1 MPNHSVSANALT
13 PMSSTIFKE
22 KSPDEGKAFPSQ
34 MLRRFSKGPT
44 GLREMYKSLDR
55 EQQSVNKDEP

>member
-13 PMSSTIFKE
+13 PMSTAIREE
-22 KSPDEGKAFPSQ
+22 KSPDEINAFPSHK
-34 MLRRFSKGPT
+34 LRRFSKGPA

-55 EQQSVNKDEP
+55 KQQSIEEDEP